1 MRVTTEGYASV
12 VRQLVD
18 AATNGSIAFVTEGGY
33 DLGALSDCLDAAI
46 AEASGTAS
54 RLGASASAGDEPSST
69 ARAARALDTVRAAQ
83 KGFWHNL

>member
-1 MRVTTEGYASV
+1 MADDDLAMDS
-12 VRQLVD
+12 
-18 AATNGSIAFVTEGGY
+18 FP

-54 RLGASASAGDEPSST
+54 RLGAAASASEQGASS